1 MNPKPLCEARDEDA
15 RNVMAALIRAG
26 ESARR
31 LAFQTQTNIV
41 VVRNGKM
48 VIEIPKSLN
57 KLTGAI
63 KNHTD

>member
-1 MNPKPLCEARDEDA
+1 MNPKPLSEARDEDA
-15 RNVMAALIRAG
+15 RHLMAALIRAG

-48 VIEIPKSLN
+48 VIEVPKEP
-57 KLTGAI
+57 K
-63 KNHTD
+63 